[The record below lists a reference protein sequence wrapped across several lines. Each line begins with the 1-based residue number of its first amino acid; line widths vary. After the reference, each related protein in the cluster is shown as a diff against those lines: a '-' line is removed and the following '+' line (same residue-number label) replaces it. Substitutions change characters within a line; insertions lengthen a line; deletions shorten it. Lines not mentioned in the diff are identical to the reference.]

1 MAYPHDLVEAQILRT
16 KFMKPVM
23 QVALLIF
30 LTSATSFAAAKW
42 SGQLVD
48 SNCYES
54 AKNNA
59 NPTEAQGST
68 TRNMSLIIRRC
79 APTANTKS
87 FGLVHQDWQMSKLD
101 GDGNHKAVG
110 FIQNA
115 GKREVYFVTITGKW
129 RRTSSRWIRSRQEN
143 RISRSRLRHGPPPLI
158 LVILLSS
165 RSVTA
170 LQDLEGGTGDRD
182 K

>member
-1 MAYPHDLVEAQILRT
+1 MAYPQDLVEDQILRT
-16 KFMKPVM
+16 KFMKLVM

-30 LTSATSFAAAKW
+30 LTSATSFAAERW

-54 AKNNA
+54 AKNNT
-59 NPTEAQGST
+59 NPTETQGST
-68 TRNMSLIIRRC
+68 TRNMSLIVRRC

-87 FGLVHQDWQMSKLD
+87 FGLVHHDWQMSKLD
-101 GDGNHKAVG
+101 PDGNHKAVG

-115 GKREVYFVTITGKW
+115 GKRDVYFVTITGQMEKDILKVD
-129 RRTSSRWIRSRQEN
+129 S
-143 RISRSRLRHGPPPLI
+143 ISPG
-158 LVILLSS
+158 
-165 RSVTA
+165 
-170 LQDLEGGTGDRD
+170 